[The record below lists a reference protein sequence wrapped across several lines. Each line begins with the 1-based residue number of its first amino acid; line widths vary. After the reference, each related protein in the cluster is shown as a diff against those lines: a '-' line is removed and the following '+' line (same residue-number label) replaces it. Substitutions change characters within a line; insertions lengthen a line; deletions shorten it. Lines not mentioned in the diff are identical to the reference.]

1 MHYLIKNNLQVVV
14 NAMNL
19 KISFSQTIQLRTYLR
34 KISTNIF

>member
-1 MHYLIKNNLQVVV
+1 MHYLIKNNLEVVV

-19 KISFSQTIQLRTYLR
+19 KISFSQTIQLGTYPR